1 MEKCQ
6 TCNKR
11 ILHSS
16 AFCPHCGAQQVRERL
31 TVWMLVQNLYSK
43 VVNFDFTFFRTTYWL
58 LTQPE
63 RVTLGYIQGVRKI
76 FNPPI
81 QYALIILSLYGLFQY
96 FFADF
101 LDQIGLETSF
111 NNYDGSPEEQERNK
125 KIAPV
130 IQWLRSRSQFLT
142 FSIIPFMG
150 LLSTLFYRK
159 NKLNLAEHL
168 VISIYAISF
177 TLLPVVL
184 AGVLLAPFHS
194 PLALDIYVNLTVIST
209 FVGFSWIYYRSLK
222 GFILNPTIIFIISFL
237 ILTAILRI
245 GLLIFFGH

>member
-81 QYALIILSLYGLFQY
+81 QYALIILSLYGLFQF

-177 TLLPVVL
+177 TLLPVIL

-194 PLALDIYVNLTVIST
+194 SLALDIYMNLTFIST
-209 FVGFSWIYYRSLK
+209 FVGLSWIYYRSLK
-222 GFILNPTIIFIISFL
+222 GFIHKPTNIFNISLLLL
-237 ILTAILRI
+237 IAILSI
-245 GLLIFFGH
+245 